1 MMEGLDKELEP
12 SSPRTKNE
20 YPNSKKRQADQLGP
34 SSNTASS
41 QWVKR
46 PRISHPTL
54 QDGIESL
61 GSEQTYAAFEKEPAS
76 VSSLEEI
83 SALELLLGFSEN
95 CTSSLINEGLP
106 ISQLDDATYFEVS
119 PVDNTNY
126 NQTDNPTIDLFSP
139 SLSETFENVATPS
152 MSQTSHKAC
161 VQDLLRRLESLELKV
176 NSLEQDYRDLFGYS
190 S

>member
-1 MMEGLDKELEP
+1 MEGLDTELET
-12 SSPRTKNE
+12 SSPRINND

-34 SSNTASS
+34 SSNTISS

-46 PRISHPTL
+46 PRISRPAL

-61 GSEQTYAAFEKEPAS
+61 GSKQTYAAFEKQPAS

-83 SALELLLGFSEN
+83 SALELLMGLSEN
-95 CTSSLINEGLP
+95 RTSSLFNEGLP
-106 ISQLDDATYFEVS
+106 ISQLDDAAYFEVS
-119 PVDNTNY
+119 PIDNINN
-126 NQTDNPTIDLFSP
+126 NQADNSIIDLFSP
-139 SLSETFENVATPS
+139 SLSDTFENVATPS